1 MGRIR
6 RLIIYS
12 DKIKT
17 SKKILTYS
25 DLHLGFKDRSNIK
38 EVFTIPE
45 LAPQLFDYILIA
57 GDIVHAGKTLE
68 NPSMQ
73 RSVISILSRLTGDT
87 KTYVSIGNH
96 DQYERYG
103 FESWSAYGRETAVS
117 TFNKV
122 PNIEVLD
129 IDKKVVE
136 NELEFSAFNSSV
148 YYYLQHFEEAEIYEK
163 EYNETKSKMSFNQ
176 DYFSILLTHDPKSI
190 YKLSEEKGSSF
201 VPNTNLVVSGHMH
214 DGLTPEFL
222 KKPSFGRGIISPNY
236 SLFPEYAYGVKNI
249 EDTIFLINGAVSTF
263 VEIPF
268 ISKLYGVNCT
278 IIELHPQEETKL
290 QYIYK

>member
-45 LAPQLFDYILIA
+45 LAPQFFDYILIA

-103 FESWSAYGRETAVS
+103 FESWAAYGRETAVS

-148 YYYLQHFEEAEIYEK
+148 HYYLQHFEEAEIYEK

-278 IIELHPQEETKL
+278 IIELHPQEEKKL

>member
-45 LAPQLFDYILIA
+45 LSPSLFDYILIA
-57 GDIVHAGKTLE
+57 GDIVHSGKTLE
-68 NPSMQ
+68 NSSMQ
-73 RSVISILSRLTGDT
+73 RKVISRLSRLTGDT

-103 FESWSAYGRETAVS
+103 FESWAVYGRETAID

-148 YYYLQHFEEAEIYEK
+148 YYYLQHYEEPEIYEK
-163 EYNETKSKMSFNQ
+163 EYNDTKNKMAFNQ

-190 YKLSEEKGSSF
+190 YKLSEERGYSF
-201 VPNTNLVVSGHMH
+201 VPNTDLVVTGHMH
-214 DGLTPEFL
+214 EGLTPEFL
-222 KKPSFGRGIISPNY
+222 KNKSGRGIISPNY
-236 SLFPEYAYGVKNI
+236 NLFPEYAYGVR
-249 EDTIFLINGAVSTF
+249 EVGDTIFLVNGAVSSF

-268 ISKLYGVNCT
+268 INKLYGVNCT
-278 IIELHPQEETKL
+278 IIELHPQEEKKL